1 MNELFLEASKA
12 FPAAADY
19 ARGPDA
25 MQPWMGLRPATPKST
40 PILGC
45 TPYTNLFLN
54 CGHGGLGWTLALGS
68 ARVVAD
74 LIAGVPPAVAPEGY
88 DLGAQ

>member
-1 MNELFLEASKA
+1 
-12 FPAAADY
+12 
-19 ARGPDA
+19 